1 MTFIGKNIRKIR
13 NIKGLSQAAFAELF
27 EITRAS
33 VGAYEEGR
41 AEPKLEMIIRIA
53 KHFSISIDLLL
64 KKELTVNELYRF
76 DIFDTEIKASDTV
89 HSGAAFPDGIK
100 EDVMELVRSE
110 DVLRYLKNYDNESY
124 VMSLPKINL
133 PVGFLNG
140 TRIFELNGA
149 DGVSNLSAHI
159 GDVLIASRVK
169 NSDWKKLDIDR
180 LHLFINQDELI
191 VNTPRLLKEKLEGD
205 FAPGEIWEVRSQ
217 TYLAT
222 QRKLSME
229 ERLSLLERKVEQLSK
244 ND

>member
-27 EITRAS
+27 DITRAS

-41 AEPKLEMIIRIA
+41 AEPKLEMIILIA

-76 DIFDTEIKASDTV
+76 DIFDTEIKSGEQE
-89 HSGAAFPDGIK
+89 HSSSALPAGIN
-100 EDVMELVRSE
+100 EDMMELVRSE

-124 VMSLPKINL
+124 VMSLPKISFPL
-133 PVGFLNG
+133 GFLSG
-140 TRIFELNGA
+140 TRIFELKGA

-159 GDVLIASRVK
+159 GDVLLASRVK
-169 NSDWKKLDIDR
+169 DADWKKLDEDR

-191 VNTPRLLKEKLEGD
+191 VNTSRSLKSKLEGD
-205 FAPGEIWEVRSQ
+205 FTPGEIWEVHSQ
-217 TYLAT
+217 IYLST
-222 QRKLSME
+222 QRKLSVE
-229 ERLSLLERKVEQLSK
+229 ERITILERKVAQLSK